1 MKKLFYIFIL
11 LFIVGWAQAQ
21 QRVVY
26 TINDGWKFTKG
37 SPFEAQLTGC
47 DDSSW
52 ETVNIPHTWN
62 DKDAD
67 DETPGFYRGPV
78 WYRKQLFIDKSQ
90 EGRRA
95 VIYFEGANQEV
106 RFYLNGQFVGE
117 HKGGYTRFCFD
128 ITSHLR
134 YGQENLFAIYVN
146 NVYNPNIPPL
156 SADFTF
162 FGGIYRDVYLQFM
175 NPVHIATND
184 YASSGV
190 YIRTPEVNNSA
201 ASVEITTLLTND
213 MPQATEIRVENI
225 ICDADGKEV
234 KKTQAEVKLAAGE
247 TKADISK
254 KIKIDSPRL
263 WDIDDPYRY
272 MVYTRILDKRKGTL
286 LDEVVNP
293 LGLRWFKFDSE
304 KGFFLN
310 GKGRKLIGTA
320 RHQDYFQK
328 GNALRDEL
336 HVQDVLLL
344 KEMGGNYLRVSHYPQ
359 DPVIMEMCDKLG
371 IVTSVEI
378 PVVNAVTETEEF
390 LHNSVEMAKEMVRQ
404 DFNRPSVM
412 IWGYMNEIFL
422 RRPYTEGKQLEDYY
436 RFTEK
441 VARALEATIREE
453 DPSRYTMMAY
463 HNMPQYYEDA
473 HLTEIPMIQGWN
485 LYQGWYE
492 PDINEFQRLL
502 DRAHKVYKGKVL
514 MVTEYGPGVDPR
526 VHSYQPERF
535 DFSQEYGLVY
545 HKHYLNEMMKRPFIA
560 GSSLWNLNDFYS
572 ESRVD
577 AVPHVNNKGVVGLN
591 REKKDVYWFYKTALS
606 RRPILVIGNREWKSR
621 GGVVNTAQKECIQS
635 VPVFS
640 NAEEVELFV
649 NNKSLGKKKIEDN
662 YALFDVPFVSGENL
676 LEAVAVTGDNKLRDM
691 LRIQFQLVGSQL
703 KDEAVP
709 FTELNVML
717 GSPRYFED
725 RAANVAWI
733 PEQEYKPGS
742 WGFIGGT
749 SYRRQTGFGTML
761 GSDIDIHGTDMNPIF
776 QTQRVGIK
784 SFKADVP
791 NGEYSVYLHWA
802 ELESDKEREALVYN
816 LGADSEQTF
825 AGNRSFGIS
834 INGTTVSDDFN
845 VARDYGYARAVIKKF
860 VITVKDGKGV
870 SVDFHKKEGEP
881 ILNAIRIYRNYYL
894 KSATALIR

>member
-128 ITSHLR
+128 ITPHLC

-247 TKADISK
+247 TKTDISK
-254 KIKIDSPRL
+254 KIKIDYPRL

-662 YALFDVPFVSGENL
+662 YALFDVPFVGGENL

-749 SYRRQTGFGTML
+749 SYRRKTGFGTML

-881 ILNAIRIYRNYYL
+881 ILNAIRIYRNY
-894 KSATALIR
+894 

>member
-128 ITSHLR
+128 ITPHLR

-213 MPQATEIRVENI
+213 MPQPTEIRVENI

-247 TKADISK
+247 TKTDISK

-502 DRAHKVYKGKVL
+502 DRAHKAYKGKVL
-514 MVTEYGPGVDPR
+514 MITEYGPGVDPR

-649 NNKSLGKKKIEDN
+649 NNKSLGKKKIENN
-662 YALFDVPFVSGENL
+662 YALFDVPFVGGENL

-691 LRIQFQLVGSQL
+691 LRIQFQLVGSRL

-881 ILNAIRIYRNYYL
+881 ILNAIRIYRNY
-894 KSATALIR
+894 

>member
-190 YIRTPEVNNSA
+190 YIRTPEVSNSA

-247 TKADISK
+247 TKTDISK

-328 GNALRDEL
+328 GNALCDEL

-502 DRAHKVYKGKVL
+502 DRAHKAYKGKVL

-709 FTELNVML
+709 FTEINVML

-881 ILNAIRIYRNYYL
+881 ILNAIRIYRNY
-894 KSATALIR
+894 

>member
-1 MKKLFYIFIL
+1 M
-11 LFIVGWAQAQ
+11 
-21 QRVVY
+21 
-26 TINDGWKFTKG
+26 
-37 SPFEAQLTGC
+37 
-47 DDSSW
+47 
-52 ETVNIPHTWN
+52 
-62 DKDAD
+62 
-67 DETPGFYRGPV
+67 
-78 WYRKQLFIDKSQ
+78 
-90 EGRRA
+90 
-95 VIYFEGANQEV
+95 
-106 RFYLNGQFVGE
+106 
-117 HKGGYTRFCFD
+117 
-128 ITSHLR
+128 
-134 YGQENLFAIYVN
+134 N

-213 MPQATEIRVENI
+213 MPQPTEIRVENI

-247 TKADISK
+247 TKTDISK

-412 IWGYMNEIFL
+412 IWGYMNEILL

-502 DRAHKVYKGKVL
+502 DRAHKAYKGKVL

-545 HKHYLNEMMKRPFIA
+545 HKHYLNEMMKRPFVA

-802 ELESDKEREALVYN
+802 ELESDKKREALVYN

-881 ILNAIRIYRNYYL
+881 ILNAIRIYRNY
-894 KSATALIR
+894 

>member
-128 ITSHLR
+128 ITPHLR

-247 TKADISK
+247 TKTDISK

-502 DRAHKVYKGKVL
+502 DRAHKAYKGKVL

-881 ILNAIRIYRNYYL
+881 ILNAIRIYRNY
-894 KSATALIR
+894 

>member
-26 TINDGWKFTKG
+26 TINDGWKFAKG

-95 VIYFEGANQEV
+95 VIYFEGVNQEV

-128 ITSHLR
+128 ITPHLR

-247 TKADISK
+247 TKTDISK

-545 HKHYLNEMMKRPFIA
+545 HKHYLNEMMKRPFVA

-662 YALFDVPFVSGENL
+662 YALFDVPFVGGENL
-676 LEAVAVTGDNKLRDM
+676 LEAVAVTGGNKLRDM

-881 ILNAIRIYRNYYL
+881 ILNAIRIYRNY
-894 KSATALIR
+894 

>member
-37 SPFEAQLTGC
+37 SPFEAQLAGC
-47 DDSSW
+47 DDFSW

-128 ITSHLR
+128 ITPHLR

-213 MPQATEIRVENI
+213 MPQAAEIRVENI

-247 TKADISK
+247 TKTDISK

-502 DRAHKVYKGKVL
+502 DRAHKAYKGKVL

-662 YALFDVPFVSGENL
+662 YALFDVPFVGGENL

-791 NGEYSVYLHWA
+791 NGEYSVYLYWA

-881 ILNAIRIYRNYYL
+881 ILNAIRIYRNY
-894 KSATALIR
+894 

>member
-11 LFIVGWAQAQ
+11 LFIVGWVQAQ

-128 ITSHLR
+128 ITPHLR

-175 NPVHIATND
+175 NPVHIAAND

-213 MPQATEIRVENI
+213 MSQPTEIRVENI

-247 TKADISK
+247 TKTDISK

-502 DRAHKVYKGKVL
+502 DRAHKAYKGKVL

-649 NNKSLGKKKIEDN
+649 NNKSLGKKKIENN
-662 YALFDVPFVSGENL
+662 YALFDVPFVGGENL

-784 SFKADVP
+784 SFKGDVP
-791 NGEYSVYLHWA
+791 NGEYSVYLYWA

-881 ILNAIRIYRNYYL
+881 ILNAIRIYRNY
-894 KSATALIR
+894 

>member
-1 MKKLFYIFIL
+1 MKKFLYIFIL

-37 SPFEAQLTGC
+37 SPFEAQLAGC

-62 DKDAD
+62 NKDAD
-67 DETPGFYRGPV
+67 DETPGFYRGPA
-78 WYRKQLFIDKSQ
+78 WYRKQLFVDKSQ
-90 EGRRA
+90 EGRQA

-134 YGQENLFAIYVN
+134 YGQENLFTIYVN

-201 ASVEITTLLTND
+201 ASVEITTLLTNNTLQ
-213 MPQATEIRVENI
+213 PAEIRVENV

-234 KKTQAEVKLAAGE
+234 KKTHAEIKLASGE
-247 TKADISK
+247 TKTDISK

-272 MVYTRILDKRKGTL
+272 MVYTRILDKKKGTL

-344 KEMGGNYLRVSHYPQ
+344 KEMGGNFLRVSHYPQ

-390 LHNSVEMAKEMVRQ
+390 LQNSVEMAKEMVRQ

-441 VARALEATIREE
+441 VARALEATIRKE

-514 MVTEYGPGVDPR
+514 MVTEYGPGVDPGL
-526 VHSYQPERF
+526 HSYQPERF

-545 HKHYLNEMMKRPFIA
+545 HKHYLREMMKRPFIA

-606 RRPILVIGNREWKSR
+606 RCPILVIGNREWKSR

-649 NNKSLGKKKIEDN
+649 NNKSLGKKKVEDN
-662 YALFDVPFVSGENL
+662 YALFDVPFVGGENL
-676 LEAVAVTGDNKLRDM
+676 LEAVAVAGDSKLRDM
-691 LRIQFQLVGSQL
+691 LRIQFRLVGSQL
-703 KDEAVP
+703 KDEAIP
-709 FTELNVML
+709 FTEINVML

-725 RAANVAWI
+725 RTANVAWI

-742 WGFIGGT
+742 WGFVGGT
-749 SYRRQTGFGTML
+749 SYRRKTGFGSML
-761 GSDIDIHGTDMNPIF
+761 GSDIDILGTDMNPIF

-791 NGEYSVYLHWA
+791 NGEYSVYLYWA

-834 INGTTVSDDFN
+834 MNGTTVLDDFN
-845 VARDYGYARAVIKKF
+845 IARDYGYARAVIKKF
-860 VITVKDGKGV
+860 VVTVKDGKGL

-881 ILNAIRIYRNYYL
+881 ILNAIRIYRNY
-894 KSATALIR
+894 

>member
-95 VIYFEGANQEV
+95 MIYFEGANQEV

-128 ITSHLR
+128 ITPHLR

-247 TKADISK
+247 TKTDISK

-502 DRAHKVYKGKVL
+502 DRAHKAYKGKVL

-545 HKHYLNEMMKRPFIA
+545 HKHYLNEMMKRPFVA

-662 YALFDVPFVSGENL
+662 YALFDVPFMGGENL
-676 LEAVAVTGDNKLRDM
+676 LEAVAVAGDNKLRDM

-709 FTELNVML
+709 FTEINVML

-749 SYRRQTGFGTML
+749 SYRRKTGFGTML

-881 ILNAIRIYRNYYL
+881 ILNAIRIYRNY
-894 KSATALIR
+894 

>member
-1 MKKLFYIFIL
+1 MKKLFYICIL
-11 LFIVGWAQAQ
+11 LFIVGWVQAQ

-128 ITSHLR
+128 ITPHLR

-175 NPVHIATND
+175 NPVHIAAND

-213 MPQATEIRVENI
+213 MSQPTEIRVENI

-247 TKADISK
+247 TKTDISK

-502 DRAHKVYKGKVL
+502 DRAHKAYKGKVL

-649 NNKSLGKKKIEDN
+649 NNKSLGKKKIENN
-662 YALFDVPFVSGENL
+662 YALFDVPFVGGENL

-791 NGEYSVYLHWA
+791 NGEYSVYLYWA

-881 ILNAIRIYRNYYL
+881 ILNAIRIYRNY
-894 KSATALIR
+894 

>member
-128 ITSHLR
+128 ITPHLR

-247 TKADISK
+247 TKTDISK

-344 KEMGGNYLRVSHYPQ
+344 KEMGGNFLRVSHYPQ

-502 DRAHKVYKGKVL
+502 DRAHKAYKGKVL

-545 HKHYLNEMMKRPFIA
+545 HKHYLNEMMKRPFVA

-662 YALFDVPFVSGENL
+662 YALFDVPFVGGENL

-709 FTELNVML
+709 FMELNVML

-881 ILNAIRIYRNYYL
+881 ILNAIRIYRNY
-894 KSATALIR
+894 

>member
-11 LFIVGWAQAQ
+11 LFIVGWVQAQ

-128 ITSHLR
+128 ITPHLR

-247 TKADISK
+247 TKTDISK

-545 HKHYLNEMMKRPFIA
+545 HKHYLNEMMKRPFVA

-662 YALFDVPFVSGENL
+662 YALFDVPFVGGENL
-676 LEAVAVTGDNKLRDM
+676 LEAVAVTGGNKLRDM

-881 ILNAIRIYRNYYL
+881 ILNAIRIYRNY
-894 KSATALIR
+894 

>member
-128 ITSHLR
+128 ITPHLR

-247 TKADISK
+247 TKTDISK

-272 MVYTRILDKRKGTL
+272 MVYTRIFDKRKGTL

-502 DRAHKVYKGKVL
+502 DRAHKAYKGKVL

-662 YALFDVPFVSGENL
+662 YALFDVPFVGGENL

-709 FTELNVML
+709 FTEINVML

-733 PEQEYKPGS
+733 HEQEYKPGS

-749 SYRRQTGFGTML
+749 SYRRKTGFGTML

-881 ILNAIRIYRNYYL
+881 ILNAIRIYRNY
-894 KSATALIR
+894 

>member
-870 SVDFHKKEGEP
+870 SVDFNKKEGEP
-881 ILNAIRIYRNYYL
+881 ILNAIRIYRNY
-894 KSATALIR
+894 

>member
-95 VIYFEGANQEV
+95 MIYFEGANQEV

-128 ITSHLR
+128 ITPHLR

-247 TKADISK
+247 TKTDISK

-502 DRAHKVYKGKVL
+502 DRAHKAYKGKVL

-649 NNKSLGKKKIEDN
+649 NNKSLGKKKIENN
-662 YALFDVPFVSGENL
+662 YALFDVPFVGGENL
-676 LEAVAVTGDNKLRDM
+676 LEAVAVTGDNKLCDM

-717 GSPRYFED
+717 GSSRYFED

-802 ELESDKEREALVYN
+802 ELESGKEREALVYN

-881 ILNAIRIYRNYYL
+881 ILNAIRIYRNY
-894 KSATALIR
+894 

>member
-11 LFIVGWAQAQ
+11 LFIVGWVQAQ

-128 ITSHLR
+128 ITPHLP

-175 NPVHIATND
+175 NPVHIAAND

-213 MPQATEIRVENI
+213 MSQPTEIRVENI

-247 TKADISK
+247 TKTDISK

-502 DRAHKVYKGKVL
+502 DRAHKAYKGKVL

-649 NNKSLGKKKIEDN
+649 NNKSLGKKKIENN
-662 YALFDVPFVSGENL
+662 YALFDVPFVGGENL

-791 NGEYSVYLHWA
+791 NGEYSVYLYWA

-881 ILNAIRIYRNYYL
+881 ILNAIRIYRNY
-894 KSATALIR
+894 

>member
-128 ITSHLR
+128 ITPHLR

-213 MPQATEIRVENI
+213 MSQSTEIRVENI

-247 TKADISK
+247 TKTDISK

-502 DRAHKVYKGKVL
+502 DRAHKAYKGKVL
-514 MVTEYGPGVDPR
+514 MITEYGPGVDPR

-545 HKHYLNEMMKRPFIA
+545 HKHYLNEMMKRPFVA

-662 YALFDVPFVSGENL
+662 YALFDVPFMGGENL
-676 LEAVAVTGDNKLRDM
+676 LEAVAVAGDNKLRDM

-749 SYRRQTGFGTML
+749 SYRRKTGFGTML

-881 ILNAIRIYRNYYL
+881 ILNAIRIYRNY
-894 KSATALIR
+894 

>member
-128 ITSHLR
+128 ITPHLR

-213 MPQATEIRVENI
+213 MSQPTEIRVENI

-247 TKADISK
+247 TKTDISK

-502 DRAHKVYKGKVL
+502 DRAHKAYKGKVL
-514 MVTEYGPGVDPR
+514 MITEYGPGVDPR

-545 HKHYLNEMMKRPFIA
+545 HKHYLNEMMKRPFVA

-662 YALFDVPFVSGENL
+662 YALFDVPFVGGENL

-691 LRIQFQLVGSQL
+691 LRIQFQLVGSRL

-791 NGEYSVYLHWA
+791 NGEYSVYLYWA

-881 ILNAIRIYRNYYL
+881 ILNAIRIYRNY
-894 KSATALIR
+894 

>member
-95 VIYFEGANQEV
+95 MIYFEGANQEV

-128 ITSHLR
+128 ITPHLR

-247 TKADISK
+247 TKTDISK

-502 DRAHKVYKGKVL
+502 DRAHKAYKGKVL

-572 ESRVD
+572 ESRLD

-649 NNKSLGKKKIEDN
+649 NNKSLGKKKIENN
-662 YALFDVPFVSGENL
+662 YALFDVPFVGGENL
-676 LEAVAVTGDNKLRDM
+676 LEAVAVTGDNKLCDM

-717 GSPRYFED
+717 GSSRYFED

-802 ELESDKEREALVYN
+802 ELESGKEREALVYN

-881 ILNAIRIYRNYYL
+881 ILNAIRIYRNY
-894 KSATALIR
+894 

>member
-1 MKKLFYIFIL
+1 MKKFLYILIL
-11 LFIVGWAQAQ
+11 LFIAGWAQAQ

-37 SPFEAQLTGC
+37 SPFEAQLAGC
-47 DDSSW
+47 DVSSW

-67 DETPGFYRGPV
+67 DETPGFYRGPA
-78 WYRKQLFIDKSQ
+78 WYRKQLFVDKSQ
-90 EGRRA
+90 AGRQA

-134 YGQENLFAIYVN
+134 YGQKNLFAIYVN

-201 ASVEITTLLTND
+201 ASVEITTLLTNNTLQ
-213 MPQATEIRVENI
+213 PAEVRVENV

-234 KKTQAEVKLAAGE
+234 KKTHAEVKLASGE
-247 TKADISK
+247 TKTDVSK

-272 MVYTRILDKRKGTL
+272 MVYTRILDKKKGTL

-344 KEMGGNYLRVSHYPQ
+344 KEMGGNFLRVSHYPQ

-390 LHNSVEMAKEMVRQ
+390 LQNSVEMAKEMVRQ

-473 HLTEIPMIQGWN
+473 HLTDIPMIQGWN

-502 DRAHKVYKGKVL
+502 DRAHEVYKGKVL
-514 MVTEYGPGVDPR
+514 MVTEYGPGVDPG

-545 HKHYLNEMMKRPFIA
+545 HKHYLREMMKRPFIA

-606 RRPILVIGNREWKSR
+606 RRPILIIGNREWKSR
-621 GGVVNTAQKECIQS
+621 GGVVNTAQKECVQS

-649 NNKSLGKKKIEDN
+649 NNKSLGKKKVEDN
-662 YALFDVPFVSGENL
+662 YALFDVPFVGGENL
-676 LEAVAVTGDNKLRDM
+676 LEAVAVAGDSKLRDI
-691 LRIQFQLVGSQL
+691 LRVQFQLVGSQL
-703 KDEAVP
+703 KDGVVP
-709 FTELNVML
+709 FTEMNVML
-717 GSPRYFED
+717 GSPRYYED

-742 WGFIGGT
+742 WGFVGGT
-749 SYRRQTGFGTML
+749 SYRRKTGFGSML

-791 NGEYSVYLHWA
+791 NGEYSVYLYWA

-834 INGTTVSDDFN
+834 MNGTTVLDDFN
-845 VARDYGYARAVIKKF
+845 IARDYGYARAVIKKF
-860 VITVKDGKGV
+860 VVTVKDGKGL

-881 ILNAIRIYRNYYL
+881 VLNAIRIYRNY
-894 KSATALIR
+894 

>member
-37 SPFEAQLTGC
+37 SPFEAQLAGC

-62 DKDAD
+62 NKDAD
-67 DETPGFYRGPV
+67 DETPGFYRGPA
-78 WYRKQLFIDKSQ
+78 WYRKQLFVDKSQ
-90 EGRRA
+90 EGRQA

-201 ASVEITTLLTND
+201 ASVEITTLLTNNTLQ
-213 MPQATEIRVENI
+213 PAEIRVENV

-234 KKTQAEVKLAAGE
+234 KKTHAEIKLASGE
-247 TKADISK
+247 TKTDISK

-272 MVYTRILDKRKGTL
+272 MVYTRILDKKKGTL

-502 DRAHKVYKGKVL
+502 DRAHKAYKGKVL

-577 AVPHVNNKGVVGLN
+577 AVPHVNNKGVVGLD

-649 NNKSLGKKKIEDN
+649 NNKSLGKKKVEDN
-662 YALFDVPFVSGENL
+662 YALFDVPFVGGENL
-676 LEAVAVTGDNKLRDM
+676 LEAVAVAGDSKLRDM

-717 GSPRYFED
+717 GSSRYFED

-742 WGFIGGT
+742 WGFVGGT
-749 SYRRQTGFGTML
+749 SYRRKTGFGSML
-761 GSDIDIHGTDMNPIF
+761 GSDIDILGTDMNPIF

-802 ELESDKEREALVYN
+802 ELESGKEREALVYN

-845 VARDYGYARAVIKKF
+845 VARDYGYTRAVIKKF

-881 ILNAIRIYRNYYL
+881 ILNAIRIYRNY
-894 KSATALIR
+894 

>member
-128 ITSHLR
+128 ITPHLR

-213 MPQATEIRVENI
+213 MSQPTEIRVENI

-247 TKADISK
+247 TKTDISK

-502 DRAHKVYKGKVL
+502 DRAHKAYKGKVL

-662 YALFDVPFVSGENL
+662 YALFDVPFVGGENL
-676 LEAVAVTGDNKLRDM
+676 LEAVAVAGDNKLRDM

-709 FTELNVML
+709 FTEINVML

-860 VITVKDGKGV
+860 VVTVKDGKGL

-881 ILNAIRIYRNYYL
+881 ILNAIRIYRNY
-894 KSATALIR
+894 

>member
-128 ITSHLR
+128 ITPHLR

-247 TKADISK
+247 TKTDISK
-254 KIKIDSPRL
+254 KIKIDYPRL

-545 HKHYLNEMMKRPFIA
+545 HKHYLNEMMKRPFVA

-662 YALFDVPFVSGENL
+662 YALFDVPFVGGENL

-709 FTELNVML
+709 FTEINVML

-834 INGTTVSDDFN
+834 MNGTTVLDDFN
-845 VARDYGYARAVIKKF
+845 IARDYGYARAVIKKF
-860 VITVKDGKGV
+860 VVTVKDGKGL

-881 ILNAIRIYRNYYL
+881 ILNAIRIYRNY
-894 KSATALIR
+894 

>member
-90 EGRRA
+90 EGRQA

-247 TKADISK
+247 TKTDISK

-545 HKHYLNEMMKRPFIA
+545 HKHYLNEMMKRPFVA

-662 YALFDVPFVSGENL
+662 YALFDVPFVGGENL
-676 LEAVAVTGDNKLRDM
+676 LEAVAVTGGNKLRDM
-691 LRIQFQLVGSQL
+691 LRIQFQLVGSRL

-881 ILNAIRIYRNYYL
+881 ILNAIRIYRNY
-894 KSATALIR
+894 

>member
-95 VIYFEGANQEV
+95 MIYFEGANQEV

-128 ITSHLR
+128 ITPHLR

-225 ICDADGKEV
+225 IWDADGKEV
-234 KKTQAEVKLAAGE
+234 KKTQSEVKLAAGE
-247 TKADISK
+247 TKTDISK

-502 DRAHKVYKGKVL
+502 DRAHKAYKGKVL

-649 NNKSLGKKKIEDN
+649 NNKSLGKKKIENN
-662 YALFDVPFVSGENL
+662 YALFDVPFVGGENL
-676 LEAVAVTGDNKLRDM
+676 LEAVAVTGDNKLCDM

-717 GSPRYFED
+717 GSSRYFED

-802 ELESDKEREALVYN
+802 ELESGKEREALVYN

-845 VARDYGYARAVIKKF
+845 VARDYGYTRAVIKKF

-881 ILNAIRIYRNYYL
+881 ILNAIRIYRNY
-894 KSATALIR
+894 

>member
-52 ETVNIPHTWN
+52 EMVNIPHTWN

-213 MPQATEIRVENI
+213 MPQPTEIRVENI

-247 TKADISK
+247 TKTDISK

-272 MVYTRILDKRKGTL
+272 MVYTRIFDKRKGTL

-881 ILNAIRIYRNYYL
+881 ILNAIRIYRNY
-894 KSATALIR
+894 

>member
-11 LFIVGWAQAQ
+11 LFIVGWVQAQ

-90 EGRRA
+90 EGRQA

-190 YIRTPEVNNSA
+190 YIRTPEVSNSA

-247 TKADISK
+247 TKTDISK

-662 YALFDVPFVSGENL
+662 YALFDVPFVGGENL

-691 LRIQFQLVGSQL
+691 LRIQFQLVGSRL

-881 ILNAIRIYRNYYL
+881 ILNAIRIYRNY
-894 KSATALIR
+894 

>member
-175 NPVHIATND
+175 NPVHIAAND

-328 GNALRDEL
+328 GNALCDEL

-881 ILNAIRIYRNYYL
+881 ILNAIRIYRNY
-894 KSATALIR
+894 

>member
-90 EGRRA
+90 EGRQA

-106 RFYLNGQFVGE
+106 RFYLNGRFVGE

-190 YIRTPEVNNSA
+190 YIRTPEVSNSA

-247 TKADISK
+247 TKTDISK

-545 HKHYLNEMMKRPFIA
+545 HKHYLNEMMKRPFVA

-662 YALFDVPFVSGENL
+662 YALFDVPFVGGENL
-676 LEAVAVTGDNKLRDM
+676 LEAVAVTGGNKLRDM

-881 ILNAIRIYRNYYL
+881 ILNAIRIYRNY
-894 KSATALIR
+894 

>member
-213 MPQATEIRVENI
+213 MLQATEIRVENI

-247 TKADISK
+247 TKTDISK

-328 GNALRDEL
+328 GNALCDEL

-881 ILNAIRIYRNYYL
+881 ILNAIRIYRNY
-894 KSATALIR
+894 

>member
-128 ITSHLR
+128 ITPHLC

-247 TKADISK
+247 TKTDISK

-502 DRAHKVYKGKVL
+502 DRAHKAYKGKVL

-662 YALFDVPFVSGENL
+662 YALFDVPFVGGENL

-791 NGEYSVYLHWA
+791 NGEYSVYLYWA

-881 ILNAIRIYRNYYL
+881 ILNAIRIYRNY
-894 KSATALIR
+894 

>member
-11 LFIVGWAQAQ
+11 LFIVGWVQAQ

-128 ITSHLR
+128 ITPHLR

-175 NPVHIATND
+175 NPVHIAAND

-213 MPQATEIRVENI
+213 MSQPTEIRVENI

-247 TKADISK
+247 TKTDISK

-378 PVVNAVTETEEF
+378 PVVNAVIETEEF

-502 DRAHKVYKGKVL
+502 DRAHKAYKGKVL

-649 NNKSLGKKKIEDN
+649 NNKSLGKKKIENN
-662 YALFDVPFVSGENL
+662 YALFDVPFVGGENL

-791 NGEYSVYLHWA
+791 NGEYSVYLYWA

-881 ILNAIRIYRNYYL
+881 ILNAIRIYRNY
-894 KSATALIR
+894 

>member
-128 ITSHLR
+128 ITPHLR

-213 MPQATEIRVENI
+213 MSQPTEIRVENI

-247 TKADISK
+247 TKTDISK

-662 YALFDVPFVSGENL
+662 YALFDVPFVGGENL

-691 LRIQFQLVGSQL
+691 LRIQFQLVGSRL

-881 ILNAIRIYRNYYL
+881 ILNAIRIYRNY
-894 KSATALIR
+894 